1 MEVSRTNYLQRCRT
15 LKQLLPRPVRRAK
28 RRQVLA
34 IGSRLIILGE
44 VGEDPEGAEGDL
56 VVRKAAPSSILD
68 LKTSSISRP
77 FVVSTKTEQGLL
89 QVTLFPACKHPHYI
103 RNIDMMCVYRCY

>member
-1 MEVSRTNYLQRCRT
+1 M
-15 LKQLLPRPVRRAK
+15 
-28 RRQVLA
+28 LA

-44 VGEDPEGAEGDL
+44 VGEDPEGAGGDL

-89 QVTLFPACKHPHYI
+89 QVTLSLACKYQHHL
-103 RNIDMMCVYRCY
+103 RNSSIDDVCTGATTGVPSCSEL